1 MTLNTLT
8 TEEGARERAYR
19 ALQGVIDPEVGIN
32 IVDLGLVYSVTVD
45 EARLEVT
52 MSLTTPACPMGNQ
65 LLEEARE
72 ALQAMVQDSL
82 EVDIALVWEP
92 PWNPQMMSD
101 KAKQLLGWR

>member
-1 MTLNTLT
+1 MTVNTLA
-8 TEEGARERAYR
+8 TEEGARELACR

-45 EARLEVT
+45 AERLEVT